1 MEVKNS
7 LSILGSYRKVRKFAF
22 LPIIMNK
29 NTLVWLEHYDSYQEY
44 DVIIKIKKH
53 SINGW
58 KEIRRKI

>member
-7 LSILGSYRKVRKFAF
+7 LPILGSYRKVRKFAF
-22 LPIIMNK
+22 LPIVINK
-29 NTLVWLEHYDSYQEY
+29 NTLVWLEYYDSYQEY
-44 DVIIKIKKH
+44 DIIVKFKKH

>member
-7 LSILGSYRKVRKFAF
+7 LPILGSYRKVRKFAF

-29 NTLVWLEHYDSYQEY
+29 NTLVWLEYYDSYQEY
-44 DVIIKIKKH
+44 DVIIRLKKH

>member
-7 LSILGSYRKVRKFAF
+7 LPILGSYRKVRKFAF
-22 LPIIMNK
+22 LPIIINK
-29 NTLVWLEHYDSYQEY
+29 NTLVWLEHYYSYQEY
-44 DVIIKIKKH
+44 DVIIKTKKH

>member
-7 LSILGSYRKVRKFAF
+7 LPILGSYRKVRKFAF
-22 LPIIMNK
+22 LPVIMNK
-29 NTLVWLEHYDSYQEY
+29 NTLVWLEHYYSYQEY
-44 DVIIKIKKH
+44 DVIVKLKKH

>member
-7 LSILGSYRKVRKFAF
+7 LPILGSYRKVRKFAF
-22 LPIIMNK
+22 LPIVINK
-29 NTLVWLEHYDSYQEY
+29 NTLVWLEHYYSYQEY
-44 DVIIKIKKH
+44 NVIVKIKKH

>member
-7 LSILGSYRKVRKFAF
+7 LPILGSYRKVRKFAF

-29 NTLVWLEHYDSYQEY
+29 NTLVWLEYYDSYQEY
-44 DVIIKIKKH
+44 DVIIRLKKH

-58 KEIRRKI
+58 KEVRRKI

>member
-7 LSILGSYRKVRKFAF
+7 LPILGSYRKVRKFAF
-22 LPIIMNK
+22 LPITINR
-29 NTLVWLEHYDSYQEY
+29 NTLVWLEHYYSYQEY
-44 DVIIKIKKH
+44 DIIVKLKKH

>member
-7 LSILGSYRKVRKFAF
+7 LPILGSYRKVRKFAF

-29 NTLVWLEHYDSYQEY
+29 NTLVWLEYYDSYQEY
-44 DVIIKIKKH
+44 DDIIRLKKH

>member
-7 LSILGSYRKVRKFAF
+7 LPILGSYRKVRKFAF
-22 LPIIMNK
+22 LPITINR
-29 NTLVWLEHYDSYQEY
+29 NTLVWLEHYYSYQEY
-44 DVIIKIKKH
+44 DVIIKTKKH

>member
-7 LSILGSYRKVRKFAF
+7 LPILGSYRKVRKFAF

-44 DVIIKIKKH
+44 GVIIKIKKH

>member
-7 LSILGSYRKVRKFAF
+7 LPILGSYRKVRKFAF

-29 NTLVWLEHYDSYQEY
+29 NTLVWLEHYESYQEY
-44 DVIIKIKKH
+44 DVIVRLKKH

>member
-7 LSILGSYRKVRKFAF
+7 LPILGSYRKVHKFAF

-29 NTLVWLEHYDSYQEY
+29 NTLVWLEYYDSYQEY
-44 DVIIKIKKH
+44 DIIVKLKKH

>member
-44 DVIIKIKKH
+44 DIIVKIKKH

>member
-7 LSILGSYRKVRKFAF
+7 LPILGSYRKVRKFAF

-29 NTLVWLEHYDSYQEY
+29 NTLVWLEHYYSYQEY
-44 DVIIKIKKH
+44 DVIIKTKKH

>member
-7 LSILGSYRKVRKFAF
+7 LPILGSYRKVRKFAF
-22 LPIIMNK
+22 LPIVINK
-29 NTLVWLEHYDSYQEY
+29 NTLVWLEYYDSYQEY
-44 DVIIKIKKH
+44 NVIVQLKKH

>member
-7 LSILGSYRKVRKFAF
+7 LPTLGSYRKVRKFAF
-22 LPIIMNK
+22 LPVIMNK
-29 NTLVWLEHYDSYQEY
+29 NTLVWLEHYYSYQEY
-44 DVIIKIKKH
+44 DVIIKTKKH

>member
-7 LSILGSYRKVRKFAF
+7 LPILGSYRKVRKFAF
-22 LPIIMNK
+22 LPIIINK
-29 NTLVWLEHYDSYQEY
+29 NILVWLEYYDSYQEY
-44 DVIIKIKKH
+44 DIIVKLKKH

>member
-7 LSILGSYRKVRKFAF
+7 LPILGSYRKVRKFAF
-22 LPIIMNK
+22 LPIIINK
-29 NTLVWLEHYDSYQEY
+29 NTLVWLEYYDSYQEY
-44 DVIIKIKKH
+44 DIIVQLKKH

>member
-1 MEVKNS
+1 MEVKDS
-7 LSILGSYRKVRKFAF
+7 LPILGSYRKVRKFAF
-22 LPIIMNK
+22 LPIVINK

-44 DVIIKIKKH
+44 DVIVQLKKH

>member
-7 LSILGSYRKVRKFAF
+7 LPILGSYRKVRKFAF

-29 NTLVWLEHYDSYQEY
+29 NTLVWLEHYNSYHEY
-44 DVIIKIKKH
+44 DVIKKEKKH

>member
-7 LSILGSYRKVRKFAF
+7 VPILGSYRKVRKFAF

-29 NTLVWLEHYDSYQEY
+29 NTLVWLEYYDSYQEY
-44 DVIIKIKKH
+44 DIIVKLKKY

>member
-7 LSILGSYRKVRKFAF
+7 LPILGSYRKVRKFAF

-29 NTLVWLEHYDSYQEY
+29 NTLVWLEHYYSYQEY

>member
-7 LSILGSYRKVRKFAF
+7 LPILGSYRKVRKFAF
-22 LPIIMNK
+22 LPIIINK
-29 NTLVWLEHYDSYQEY
+29 NTLVWLEYYDSYQEY
-44 DVIIKIKKH
+44 DVIVQLKKH

>member
-7 LSILGSYRKVRKFAF
+7 LPILGSYRKVRKFAF
-22 LPIIMNK
+22 LPITINR

-44 DVIIKIKKH
+44 DIIVQLKKH